1 MVSIQMVVNCLMP
14 GWFFSSSRDIT
25 AMSPALVRCS
35 FASGASS
42 RPVQLTKWVLVI
54 PSSWAR
60 LFICSTKAPSDPARC
75 SAMAQAQSLA
85 EDTAMDFSISRTV
98 MVSPTF
104 R

>member
-1 MVSIQMVVNCLMP
+1 MSGCLV
-14 GWFFSSSRDIT
+14 SSSRDMMAIS
-25 AMSPALVRCS
+25 AALVLWEA
-35 FASGASS
+35 ASGSS
-42 RPVQLTKWVLVI
+42 SSPVQLMKWVFTI

-60 LFICSTKAPSDPARC
+60 LFIMSTKAASEPARC

-85 EDTAMDFSISRTV
+85 EDTAMDLTMSETL